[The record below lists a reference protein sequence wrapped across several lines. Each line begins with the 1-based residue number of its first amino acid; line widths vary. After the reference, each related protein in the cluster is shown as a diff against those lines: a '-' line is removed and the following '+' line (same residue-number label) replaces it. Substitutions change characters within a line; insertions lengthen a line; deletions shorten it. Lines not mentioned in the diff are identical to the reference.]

1 MGRRVVAA
9 TALALVAS
17 ACATA
22 DGLVAEPTPTTAAPT
37 GCAPCPPCSPDDG
50 VGCVDPDL
58 DAGDEGIGDPYFPGY
73 GNAGY
78 DVRHYDIAIE
88 WSPETETLSGDT
100 TLTATTTQELSQFN
114 LDLELAVHA
123 VTVNDTE
130 ASFQQEGRELVVTP
144 SSSLPADSAVTI
156 RVTYEGAPADLEDS
170 AWHLTTDGAV
180 VAGEP
185 ESASVWY
192 PSNDHPRD
200 KATFDI
206 AVTAPRGMDVV
217 SNGRL
222 AGTDPS
228 DAADGITTRWR
239 VTSPMATYLAYV
251 ALGDFRFERGRTSS
265 GVPYLY
271 AISEHL
277 GTVEAPAVA
286 SLRTTADV
294 LDVFEEEF
302 GRYPFDVSG
311 GTLANVDF
319 GFALENQTRPVYSTV
334 FFRRRNTEV
343 VAHELAHQW
352 FGNSVSVSSWSD
364 IWLNEGFATWASWLY
379 RVRARDVAPAVAE
392 ELLARQLRSDY
403 AEALNETDFWEL
415 PIGDPGPD
423 DLFAGPVYLRG
434 GMAVQALRNRIGV
447 SDHQQLLRTWLRRHR
462 NGDASIDDF
471 IALAEQVS
479 GQELG
484 DFFDAWLFAT
494 TPPEATGAN
503 GLD

>member
-1 MGRRVVAA
+1 MRRRLAA
-9 TALALVAS
+9 TALALAIAVP
-17 ACATA
+17 ACAA
-22 DGLVAEPTPTTAAPT
+22 SDGLVEESTPTTPPTPPPTECAAE
-37 GCAPCPPCSPDDG
+37 DG
-50 VGCVDPDL
+50 VGCVAPDPH
-58 DAGDEGIGDPYFPGY
+58 AGDEGIGDPYYPEY
-73 GNAGY
+73 GNGGY
-78 DVRHYDIAIE
+78 DVQHYDIAVE
-88 WSPETETLSGDT
+88 WFPETETLTGDT
-100 TLTATTTQELSQFN
+100 TLTATTTEKLSQFN
-114 LDLELAVHA
+114 LDLELAAQSVS
-123 VTVNDTE
+123 VDGRE
-130 ASFQQEGRELVVTP
+130 AAFEQEGRELVVTP
-144 SSSLPADSAVTI
+144 ESPLRAASEVAI
-156 RVTYEGAPADLEDS
+156 RVTYEGAPADLDDS
-170 AWHLTTDGAV
+170 PWHITTDGAV
-180 VAGEP
+180 LAGEP

-206 AVTAPRGMDVV
+206 AVTAPSGMDVV
-217 SNGRL
+217 SNGRPAL
-222 AGTDPS
+222 PEETDPVVGGPS
-228 DAADGITTRWR
+228 RWR

-251 ALGDFRFERGRTSS
+251 ALGDFRIETGRTTN

-277 GTVEAPAVA
+277 GSVEKPAVV
-286 SLRTTADV
+286 SLRASADA
-294 LDVFEEEF
+294 LDVFEAEF
-302 GRYPFDVSG
+302 GPYPFDISG
-311 GTLANVDF
+311 GTLANVNF

-334 FFRRRNTEV
+334 FFRRTNTEV

-379 RVRARDVAPAVAE
+379 RARSRDVAPAVAE
-392 ELLARQLRSDY
+392 GLLARQLRSEFASATYD
-403 AEALNETDFWEL
+403 TDFWEL

-462 NGDASIDDF
+462 NGDASIEDF

-479 GQELG
+479 GQELD

-494 TPPEATGAN
+494 TAPEETEAN
-503 GLD
+503 GLV